1 MCDTFVALGN
11 ATADGSVLF
20 GKNSDREPNEAQA
33 LVLVPH
39 AVHPQGTQVQLTY
52 ITIPQVPETWA
63 VLLSKPY
70 WIWGAEMGANERGV
84 VIGNE
89 AVFTKVPYEKGPGL
103 IGMDF
108 LRLALERAATAR
120 DALEVITSLL
130 ARYGQGGNCGLA
142 HPSYYHN
149 SYLIADPHEAW
160 VLETAGR
167 EWAAEKVTGV
177 RSISNA
183 ITIGGQWDLA
193 SDGLVDYAVRRGWC
207 RGRADF
213 DFGRCYSDF
222 IYTRFSAACSRQRR
236 TTSLLSAN
244 LGKIT
249 LEDMFAGM
257 RDHGEAA
264 TAGWTPARLLLGM
277 EVCMHAGA
285 GPVRASQTAGT
296 MVSRLTPE
304 VQTHWLTG
312 SAAPC
317 TGLFKPVWIQAGLPQ
332 TGPAPTASYDAS
344 TLWWR
349 HEALHRSVLRDF
361 GPRLGLYQSER
372 DALEARFREGAK
384 AVEALP
390 ASERAAYSAR
400 CFSEAAEATP
410 RWTAQVRAA
419 APRQRNP
426 MWYELAW
433 RDFNRQAALA
443 GDQPVLGGGQVD
455 SRGKLA

>member
-20 GKNSDREPNEAQA
+20 AKNSDREPNEAQA

-39 AVHPQGTQVQLTY
+39 AVHPAGSQVQLTY
-52 ITIPQVPETWA
+52 ITIPQAPETWA
-63 VLLSKPY
+63 VLLSKPF

-108 LRLALERAATAR
+108 LRLALERADTAR
-120 DALEVITSLL
+120 ATLEVITSLL
-130 ARYGQGGNCGLA
+130 AQYGQGGNCGLTHA
-142 HPSYYHN
+142 SYYHN
-149 SYLIADPHEAW
+149 SYLIADPREAW

-167 EWAAEKVTGV
+167 EWAAEKVTGA

-183 ITIGGQWDLA
+183 ITIGGHWDLA
-193 SDGLVDYAVRRGWC
+193 SEGLVDYAVRRGWC
-207 RGRADF
+207 RGRDDF
-213 DFGRCYSDF
+213 DFSRCYSDL
-222 IYTRFSAACSRQRR
+222 IYTRFSAARSRQRR
-236 TTSLLSAN
+236 TTGLLSAD

-249 LEDMFAGM
+249 LEDIFVAA
-257 RDHGEAA
+257 RDHGDAETGRWSPA
-264 TAGWTPARLLLGM
+264 TKLLGM

-285 GPVRASQTAGT
+285 GPVRGSQTAGS

-304 VQTHWLTG
+304 LQTHWLTG

-317 TGLFKPVWIQAGLPQ
+317 TGLFKPVWLQAGLPEV
-332 TGPAPTASYDAS
+332 GPAPTARYDAA

-349 HEALHRSVLRDF
+349 HEAVHRAVLRDYSE
-361 GPRLGLYQSER
+361 RLGLYRADR
-372 DALEARFREGAK
+372 DELEARFREGAR
-384 AVEALP
+384 AVEALG
-390 ASERAAYSAR
+390 ASEQAAFSAR
-400 CFSEAAEATP
+400 CFAEAAEATQ

-419 APRQRNP
+419 KPMQRSP
-426 MWYELAW
+426 LWYELAW
-433 RDFNRQAALA
+433 RDFNRQAAFT
-443 GDQPVLGGGQVD
+443 GD
-455 SRGKLA
+455 

>member
-1 MCDTFVALGN
+1 VFFA
-11 ATADGSVLF
+11 
-20 GKNSDREPNEAQA
+20 KNSDREPNEAQA

-39 AVHPQGTQVQLTY
+39 AVHPPGSQIQLTY

-63 VLLSKPY
+63 VLLSKPF
-70 WIWGAEMGANERGV
+70 WMWGAEMGANERGV

-89 AVFTKVPYEKGPGL
+89 AVFTRVPYERRPGL

-120 DALEVITSLL
+120 AALEVITGLL
-130 ARYGQGGNCGLA
+130 AQYGQGGNCGLT
-142 HPSYYHN
+142 HPLYYHN

-183 ITIGGQWDLA
+183 ITIGSQWDLA

-222 IYTRFSAACSRQRR
+222 IYTRFSAARPRQRR

-244 LGKIT
+244 LSKFS
-249 LEDMFAGM
+249 LEDMFTAL
-257 RDHGEAA
+257 RDHGEAS
-264 TAGWTPARLLLGM
+264 AGRWSPAGPVVGAD
-277 EVCMHAGA
+277 VCMHFGA
-285 GPVRASQTAGT
+285 GPVRVSQTAGS
-296 MVSRLTPE
+296 MVSRLTPG
-304 VQTHWLTG
+304 VQTHWVTG

-317 TGLFKPVWIQAGLPQ
+317 TGLFKPVWFQAGLPE
-332 TGPAPTASYDAS
+332 TGPAPTACYDAA

-349 HEALHRSVLRDF
+349 HEALHRAVLCDF
-361 GPRLGLYQSER
+361 SSRLVLYRAER

-384 AVEALP
+384 AVEARP
-390 ASERAAYSAR
+390 ASEGVAFSAR
-400 CFSEAAEATP
+400 CFADAAEATQ

-419 APRQRNP
+419 TAGRRNP
-426 MWYELAW
+426 LWYELAW
-433 RDFNRQAALA
+433 RDVNRQAAFA
-443 GDQPVLGGGQVD
+443 EE
-455 SRGKLA
+455 